1 MKKLI
6 LRGLMLALLTPIAA
20 LLLVPA
26 GAQASMPSG
35 EDRVD
40 AKTVARDFWA
50 EEWGAYPDCYGV
62 GLRWRS
68 RSYMG
73 RALAFVRNDGH
84 HCTINFNKGVDW
96 AWLPEFGRSDDWW
109 RFCMTAIHEYGHLP
123 GMPFDGRHGK
133 PHSLNPNSIM
143 AASETLTVGAWWYPY
158 FPACEI

>member
-6 LRGLMLALLTPIAA
+6 LRGLMLALLIPIAA

-26 GAQASMPSG
+26 AAQASMPSG

-62 GLRWRS
+62 GFRWRS

-73 RALAFVRNDGH
+73 TGARLREDRRSPLH
-84 HCTINFNKGVDW
+84 DQ
-96 AWLPEFGRSDDWW
+96 LQQGR
-109 RFCMTAIHEYGHLP
+109 
-123 GMPFDGRHGK
+123 
-133 PHSLNPNSIM
+133 
-143 AASETLTVGAWWYPY
+143 
-158 FPACEI
+158 